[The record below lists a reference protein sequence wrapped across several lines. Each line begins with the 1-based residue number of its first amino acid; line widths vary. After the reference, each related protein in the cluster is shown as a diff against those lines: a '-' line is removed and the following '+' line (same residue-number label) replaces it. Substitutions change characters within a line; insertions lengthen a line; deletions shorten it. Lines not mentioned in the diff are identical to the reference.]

1 MGAKSCGDYRKPM
14 KSYKIQGIEWFVED
28 EGLIPVLR
36 NVVIPDG
43 SHGRSYVIA
52 DYNDSQIFIKSFKEK
67 GLPGFIRNRISSRGK
82 REYRLGNFLLSRSIK
97 TAKPLGYGVSRMGSY
112 IIQKWIEGR
121 SLLTVFKESERH
133 SELLEMLAVFLN
145 ILKMHHVRHNDL
157 HSDNILVCDEQLY
170 LIDLHKTR
178 IKASFTLL
186 DEASNLSHV
195 LVNIYSYLDSDE
207 KSAFF
212 ASYGN
217 TGIQGL
223 VEQEMDRLAN
233 RWIRKKKERAFQET
247 SMIVVRGNRFY
258 ITGME
263 SRAVGGLQ
271 RVIKV
276 DRKIRVEQ
284 YTDHIRKTYASRHR
298 LERAWR
304 NHVVLAYMNLSI
316 APTAFYVER
325 PGDGSM
331 GSITMEDLHGKGQ
344 ELDRY
349 LDGKYDTMATHER
362 RRFIA
367 RLTDFLLMIT
377 RKKIIHKDM
386 KACNVFVFH
395 EEGFM
400 LLDVEDIRFR
410 ALDEESLKRMLIQ
423 LNTTIP
429 RRVSTGDRIR
439 FFLQFTSPMKLDK
452 KAIFSAVVRES
463 MKREIVYEGVD
474 RLKREDW

>member
-1 MGAKSCGDYRKPM
+1 MKSC
-14 KSYKIQGIEWFVED
+14 KIQEIEWFVED

-36 NVVIPDG
+36 NVVIPGG
-43 SHGRSYVIA
+43 SQGRSYIIA
-52 DYNDSQIFIKSFKEK
+52 GYSDGQIFIKSFTEK

-82 REYRLGNFLLSRSIK
+82 REYRLGNFLLSRSVQ
-97 TAKPLGYGVSRMGSY
+97 TPKPLGYGVSRMGSY

-121 SLLTVFKESERH
+121 SLLTAFKESDRH
-133 SELLEMLAVFLN
+133 SELLEKLAAFLRT
-145 ILKMHHVRHNDL
+145 LKIHHVRHNDL
-157 HSDNILVCDEQLY
+157 HSDNILVCDQKLY
-170 LIDLHKTR
+170 LIDLHKTK
-178 IKASFTLL
+178 IKASFTPL

-195 LVNIYSYLDSDE
+195 LVNIYGYLDTDE
-207 KSAFF
+207 RSAFF

-217 TGIQGL
+217 PGIQRL

-233 RWIRKKKERAFQET
+233 RWIRKKKERAFQKT

-263 SRAVGGLQ
+263 NRAAGELQ

-276 DRKIRVEQ
+276 DRKVRVEQ
-284 YTDHIRKTYASRHR
+284 YTDHIRKTYASRRR
-298 LERAWR
+298 LDRAWR
-304 NHVVLAYMNLSI
+304 NHVVLAYMNLNI
-316 APTAFYVER
+316 APAAFYVEL
-325 PGDGSM
+325 PDDGSM
-331 GSITMEDLHGKGQ
+331 GSITMEDLQGKGQ

-349 LDGKYDTMATHER
+349 LDGKYGAMATHER

-367 RLTDFLLMIT
+367 RLTAFLLMLT

-395 EEGFM
+395 EGGFL
-400 LLDVEDIRFR
+400 LLDVEDIRYR
-410 ALDEESLKRMLIQ
+410 ALDEESLKRMLVQ

-429 RRVSTGDRIR
+429 RRISTGDRIR

-452 KAIFSAVVRES
+452 KAIFNAVVKES

-474 RLKREDW
+474 GLKREDW